1 MESIYLIGKSASK
14 YLCRSDSN
22 NLRIFCY
29 FILFCRILAILVKST
44 VVFWGTKWLGVMV
57 PMVSAMTEKPL
68 NKKND
73 RCFPSLKL
81 WVRPPPPAPFEIY
94 ITYCFKATCKILRA
108 AYFNNLV
115 KRKEVLKVFWCPVPS

>member
-29 FILFCRILAILVKST
+29 FILFCRILVILVKST
-44 VVFWGTKWLGVMV
+44 VVFWGTKWLGIMV
-57 PMVSAMTEKPL
+57 PVVSAMKEKPL

-73 RCFPSLKL
+73 RCFPSLRL
-81 WVRPPPPAPFEIY
+81 WVRPTARSI
-94 ITYCFKATCKILRA
+94 
-108 AYFNNLV
+108 
-115 KRKEVLKVFWCPVPS
+115 